1 MNERDSDDL
10 RTAPKRFRSIES
22 VAVAG
27 LIFAVL
33 SFISLILLTPQPN
46 FSAPDS
52 EIVAW
57 YSEPTNRT
65 SLTVGLTL
73 ATVAAISFL
82 WFIAVIRRRV
92 GDREDRFFATV
103 FFGSGILLTG
113 VYLVGAAVLASPA
126 ITVDLADG
134 RVPDASVLAA
144 LNGLGKG
151 LLLIVLNKVQAVFVI
166 STSTLA
172 FRTNTFSRW
181 LSYTGYGFGLAMFFW
196 PFISEPI
203 GLAFPVWVGI
213 LSVALLVRRS
223 ELIPDRGGG

>member
-33 SFISLILLTPQPN
+33 SFISLILLNPQPN

-52 EIVAW
+52 EITAW
-57 YSEPTNRT
+57 YSDPTNRT

-166 STSTLA
+166 STSALA

-181 LSYTGYGFGLAMFFW
+181 LSYTGYGMGLIMFLW
-196 PFISEPI
+196 PIISEPI

-223 ELIPDRGGG
+223 EIIPDRGGG